1 MWSSDL
7 RPLVRSAAGTVAR
20 GFQRGVPFGLLGL
33 FQQHEVMRLGNIVQ
47 ERGQSNLFELPSR
60 RQYSGR
66 KSPNRLWLFREE
78 KPRARS
84 GRSVGDCAGDN
95 PGDVIT
101 CDHATVCILS
111 RGDDYADN
119 RSNRCAD
126 DSEWIG
132 RRSYGRQ
139 LSTPQSL
146 FARYHRYQDR
156 YRPVRATR

>member
-7 RPLVRSAAGTVAR
+7 RPHKRSAAGTVAR
-20 GFQRGVPFGLLGL
+20 GFQRGVPFGLLRL
-33 FQQHEVMRLGNIVQ
+33 FQQHEVMRLG
-47 ERGQSNLFELPSR
+47 
-60 RQYSGR
+60 

-111 RGDDYADN
+111 RASDFAGN

-126 DSEWIG
+126 DSERIG
-132 RRSYGRQ
+132 RTDSGKPVSVRRSPYAQHRRCRGRHR
-139 LSTPQSL
+139 P
-146 FARYHRYQDR
+146 ARARR
-156 YRPVRATR
+156 